1 VLDAH
6 AVTHGRE
13 DRSHDGT
20 HYWNE
25 EVFKAS
31 GSALRVGNGISQTN
45 AQTILNRIC
54 NPRAPR

>member
-1 VLDAH
+1 M
-6 AVTHGRE
+6 THGRE